1 MVDRPKKRQ
10 PSCWTSLSREW
21 RTMNDTLDADLLT
34 SRQVAQR
41 LSVSIRTLWKMVK
54 EGTFPQPLRLSR
66 KFIRWKRTE
75 VDEAIR
81 RM

>member
-1 MVDRPKKRQ
+1 
-10 PSCWTSLSREW
+10 
-21 RTMNDTLDADLLT
+21 MNDTLDADLLT
-34 SRQVAQR
+34 ARQVAQR

-54 EGTFPQPLRLSR
+54 EGTFPKPLRFNP
-66 KFIRWKRTE
+66 KCFRWKRTE